1 MEKFIIM
8 TKWKAPKEVPKTE
21 KERDLNAFYMVYI
34 KSDKIIPQH
43 IVKGFKLESDAVR
56 KRNHLY
62 NKKTD

>member
-34 KSDKIIPQH
+34 KSEKS
-43 IVKGFKLESDAVR
+43 FLNTS
-56 KRNHLY
+56 
-62 NKKTD
+62 